1 MPSDVIYFDWNS
13 TAPPAEAVLEATTAA
28 ARSVWGNPSST
39 HGTGRQARAVL
50 ESARETV
57 ARLLEMHRRDV
68 LFTGSA
74 TEANNL
80 ALLGASALITSRIE
94 HPSVVRVAESLQARG
109 VLVEWLPVPSDGRIE
124 VGAVEQA
131 LRQLGEEARGATVA
145 LMAANHE
152 TGVLQPIAQVAAVA
166 KEHGARLHVD
176 AVQLLG
182 KGDLRALQ
190 GADSIA
196 IASHKVRGPKGIAAL
211 AFRGAPPRPVL
222 LGGAQERGLRPGTL
236 DAAAAAGF
244 EAALLRLQVI
254 EGRMAEL
261 ERWRERL
268 EAELAPFAKVN
279 GGLAPRL
286 PHVTNLSFTGWPGPE
301 LVAALDLHGVRVSS
315 GSACSAGTEQPS
327 AVIEAM
333 LGTERARSAVRFSM
347 GETTTASQV
356 ERVIG
361 LCRSLLEGERSQR

>member
-13 TAPPAEAVLEATTAA
+13 TAPPAEAVLEVTAA
-28 ARSVWGNPSST
+28 AARRFWGNPSST
-39 HGTGRQARAVL
+39 HQSGRQARAVL
-50 ESARETV
+50 ESAREAV
-57 ARLLEMHRRDV
+57 ARLLEVHPRDV

-94 HPSVVRVAESLQARG
+94 HPSVVRVAEALQARG
-109 VLVEWLPVPSDGRIE
+109 ALVHWLPVPSDGRIE
-124 VGAVEQA
+124 VGAVGEA
-131 LRQLGEEARGATVA
+131 LKELGQEARGSTVA

-152 TGVLQPIAQVAAVA
+152 TGVLQPIAEVAAVA

-182 KGDLRALQ
+182 KGELRELC

-211 AFRGAPPRPVL
+211 AFRGPPPQPVL

-236 DAAAAAGF
+236 DAVAAAGF
-244 EAALLRLQVI
+244 EAALGRLRAF
-254 EGRMAEL
+254 E
-261 ERWRERL
+261 ERAAQLAAWRDRL
-268 EAELAPFAKVN
+268 EAELSPFANVN
-279 GGLAPRL
+279 GGSAPRL

-301 LVAALDLHGVRVSS
+301 LVAALDLHGVRVAS

-333 LGTERARSAVRFSM
+333 LGAKRAGSAVRFSM

-356 ERVIG
+356 EQVIA
-361 LCRSLLEGERSQR
+361 LCRRLLSATG